1 MRDGSVSV
9 EQGKRKGWKIIL
21 LLQLEISRI
30 SDGLDKEVLGCWGL
44 FSYLLGKTAWR
55 STGLYLPEGHTA
67 VITCPCLVVGA
78 GLKVSSLCLA
88 LVYTHVLPC
97 GHPLF
102 SVFMWKSRGW
112 LQCKGAIC
120 IHKEAGLNSVM
131 HIKQRM
137 SMHWLVMSTCSPH
150 PVFYLSYYYVFGLKT
165 LVLKQEAL
173 IKSYFCVAKKC
184 SKIALVSDVP
194 IQWSGR
200 AFID

>member
-1 MRDGSVSV
+1 MGKLRQRSLISSHDMTAHLHLPVAFCVYSIKFISIV
-9 EQGKRKGWKIIL
+9 EL
-21 LLQLEISRI
+21 LLFH
-30 SDGLDKEVLGCWGL
+30 L
-44 FSYLLGKTAWR
+44 FTSIMLLPCEQVKTF
-55 STGLYLPEGHTA
+55 SFLQS
-67 VITCPCLVVGA
+67 I
-78 GLKVSSLCLA
+78 
-88 LVYTHVLPC
+88 THVLPC

-137 SMHWLVMSTCSPH
+137 SMHWLVMSTCPPH

-200 AFID
+200 AFIN

>member
-30 SDGLDKEVLGCWGL
+30 SDGLDKEVLDCSGL

-88 LVYTHVLPC
+88 LVYTHVFV
-97 GHPLF
+97 G
-102 SVFMWKSRGW
+102 
-112 LQCKGAIC
+112 
-120 IHKEAGLNSVM
+120 
-131 HIKQRM
+131 
-137 SMHWLVMSTCSPH
+137 
-150 PVFYLSYYYVFGLKT
+150 
-165 LVLKQEAL
+165 
-173 IKSYFCVAKKC
+173 
-184 SKIALVSDVP
+184 
-194 IQWSGR
+194 
-200 AFID
+200 

>member
-30 SDGLDKEVLGCWGL
+30 SDGLDKEVLDCSGL

-88 LVYTHVLPC
+88 LVYTHVFVGWVLKNSTGKGFLLDGFCYLSRPFLLLPPC
-97 GHPLF
+97 GTLNALSSFFHLVSSRF
-102 SVFMWKSRGW
+102 SFAF
-112 LQCKGAIC
+112 L
-120 IHKEAGLNSVM
+120 L
-131 HIKQRM
+131 
-137 SMHWLVMSTCSPH
+137 
-150 PVFYLSYYYVFGLKT
+150 
-165 LVLKQEAL
+165 
-173 IKSYFCVAKKC
+173 FCV
-184 SKIALVSDVP
+184 LV
-194 IQWSGR
+194 G
-200 AFID
+200 